1 MWEDR
6 FEVYRDS
13 NGDRKIIE
21 RIASDMSLEDAL
33 IFIKACIQEYWRET
47 DAAYIIQH
55 MKIEGEKDE

>member
-13 NGDRKIIE
+13 NGDRKVIE

-47 DAAYIIQH
+47 DTAYIIQH
-55 MKIEGEKDE
+55 MEIDKDG

>member
-1 MWEDR
+1 MWEDK

-21 RIASDMSLEDAL
+21 CIASDMSLEDAL

-47 DAAYIIQH
+47 DTAYIIQH
-55 MKIEGEKDE
+55 MEIDKDG